1 MKDRLDFNLLSA
13 LLKKQRREGLAS
25 FRKGNFNAVGF
36 IFRVL
41 LTLAL
46 VAVFVVFFGNF
57 LEIYLGVMSG
67 GATDPQERLY
77 EVLSVAYAVVLLA
90 MIVGGVAQIN
100 GALFGDDIKIMS
112 ALPVGANTLFASKL
126 ITIYLR
132 QAVFACVCVLA
143 INLTAAAH
151 LAQGAE
157 YYAVTV
163 LSCLLLPLLSV
174 GIASVLA
181 LPLHAFKQLLK
192 DRFVLTFIVIIA
204 VTAALLALYAWVLGG
219 VKALLFGDDL
229 RYFFSQRVM
238 DGIAAFAA
246 AAYPANLVA
255 GLLTGRNVLVCALVM
270 AAVLIVCAAL
280 SAVFIRLILGRA
292 LRNENSGS
300 TTSFRVRRRRLRPA
314 HTQLFAL
321 VKKEFLTIFRT
332 PDYAFSYFAVALVV
346 PLMVYFCISIGSSL
360 AVRLIAVDCDFEL
373 AVFLT
378 LLFGSLSNVFCT
390 TNISRDGRMF
400 YSVKAMP
407 IAPGTV
413 IFSKVLL
420 CLFVTVLS
428 QLLSAA
434 LLAATGYVSVP
445 CALFL
450 LAAGVLFGFA
460 QICVATRVDFD
471 HARFSS
477 EPDGEIKESGNT
489 VSTIMVAGLALS
501 FIVGGAVVLARMY
514 AALRG
519 LAAQYAWVTF
529 VVAGAVAVI
538 AAAGGFALLA
548 CGLKKRYYRFSGG
561 II

>member
-90 MIVGGVAQIN
+90 MIVGGVAQRT

-151 LAQGAE
+151 LAQGAG

-229 RYFFSQRVM
+229 RYFFSQRV
-238 DGIAAFAA
+238 
-246 AAYPANLVA
+246 VA

-314 HTQLFAL
+314 RTQLFAL
-321 VKKEFLTIFRT
+321 VKKEFLTI
-332 PDYAFSYFAVALVV
+332 
-346 PLMVYFCISIGSSL
+346 
-360 AVRLIAVDCDFEL
+360 FEL

-489 VSTIMVAGLALS
+489 VSIIMVAGLALS

>member
-46 VAVFVVFFGNF
+46 VAVFVVVFGNF

-77 EVLSVAYAVVLLA
+77 EVLSVAYAVGQRA
-90 MIVGGVAQIN
+90 MTVGGVAQRN

-151 LAQGAE
+151 LAQGAG

-192 DRFVLTFIVIIA
+192 DRFVLTFIVIIE

-255 GLLTGRNVLVCALVM
+255 GLLTGRNVM

-489 VSTIMVAGLALS
+489 VSIIMVAGLALS

-529 VVAGAVAVI
+529 AVAGAVAVI